1 MNVKRRQ
8 LAVVSIV
15 VVAVGLPLNAPL
27 PDLAGGRC
35 HCDARGCFCVR
46 FTEMFLV

>member
-15 VVAVGLPLNAPL
+15 VVGLPLNAPL
-27 PDLAGGRC
+27 PGLAGGRR
-35 HCDARGCFCVR
+35 HCDARCRLCVR
-46 FTEMFLV
+46 FTEEKKID